1 MEFDSKFFIELAAS
15 FAAIATVWIYGNRS
29 RNAPLVGI
37 FNQMIWWGLT
47 LSQKMWGL
55 LPLNII
61 MLIVHVR
68 NYIRMKKED
77 NKSKKAA
84 DVSSIYFLEQI

>member
-1 MEFDSKFFIELAAS
+1 MEFDNKFFIELAAS

-29 RNAPLVGI
+29 RNAPIVGI

-47 LSQKMWGL
+47 ISQEMWGL

-68 NYIRMKKED
+68 NYVRMRKED
-77 NKSKKAA
+77 KKPKKLIT
-84 DVSSIYFLEQI
+84 VKQQVV

>member
-1 MEFDSKFFIELAAS
+1 MEFDNGFFIELAAS

-29 RNAPLVGI
+29 RNAPIMGI
-37 FNQMIWWGLT
+37 FNQMIWWILT
-47 LSQKMWGL
+47 ISQEMWGL

-68 NYIRMKKED
+68 NYIRMRKED
-77 NKSKKAA
+77 NKSKKAIPPKQH
-84 DVSSIYFLEQI
+84 VV

>member
-1 MEFDSKFFIELAAS
+1 MEFDNKFFIELAAS

-29 RNAPLVGI
+29 RNAPIVGI

-47 LSQKMWGL
+47 ISQEMWGL

-68 NYIRMKKED
+68 NYVRMRKED
-77 NKSKKAA
+77 KKPKKLIT
-84 DVSSIYFLEQI
+84 VKQHVV